1 MTTRIYLD
9 VDGVINAWHP
19 KRGQPFPVEESGWK
33 DWNAVDVGWSETV
46 KHFFRGEEHDTGI
59 ERDYSYLIR
68 YATEL
73 VDALNDIADLPD
85 VEVVW
90 LTTWG
95 FRAVEN
101 LSPALGIN
109 GTSWRVLQRPE
120 PSYADSWWKSILL
133 RDDLKK
139 SGTPDKIIWV
149 DDDLLFFHDD
159 AAPLLATISVG
170 SEVLA
175 VRPEQHIGLTSED
188 IRGIIDFINSEY

>member
-19 KRGQPFPVEESGWK
+19 KIGAPFPEKESGWK
-33 DWNAVDVGWSETV
+33 NWNAVDVGWSESV
-46 KHFFRGEEHDTGI
+46 KHFFRGEVVDTGI

-109 GTSWRVLQRPE
+109 GTSWRVLEKPDTHHGD
-120 PSYADSWWKSILL
+120 AWWKSILL
-133 RDDLKK
+133 RDDLQKN
-139 SGTPDKIIWV
+139 GNPGKIIWV
-149 DDDLLFFHDD
+149 DDDLGFFNDD
-159 AAPLLATISVG
+159 AAPLLATISMG
-170 SEVLA
+170 AEVLA
-175 VRPEQHIGLTSED
+175 IRPEQHVGLTSED
-188 IRGIIDFINSEY
+188 IRGIIDFINSEM